1 MLWLIVQDRES
12 EKWYL
17 IREMPWETY
26 KKYDIRTNRS
36 KKMQRQMTFVIP
48 SPEDISCFI
57 KDHAIITAES
67 REQACQLTSTFQK
80 QK

>member
-17 IREMPWETY
+17 IREMSWETY

-36 KKMQRQMTFVIP
+36 KKDAKTN
-48 SPEDISCFI
+48 DICYSQPRGYKLFY
-57 KDHAIITAES
+57 
-67 REQACQLTSTFQK
+67 
-80 QK
+80 